1 MSRCCVG
8 LLLLRLAGCAAL
20 DPPPAVA
27 PGPAAVPGNPVG
39 QGPPAAQT
47 RPARPPRRI
56 PLAPAPPVA
65 GRIPRAFAPTGYR
78 ARLALGAQITG
89 HLEITGVLAAPTA
102 LVWLHGVGLDVTAAV
117 ATRGPTRVVLEAGA
131 VAWNHTG
138 LVALQAPAPLAAGP
152 WTLALDYTAPIG
164 EQALL
169 PDPLAPGDQVA
180 LEAAMA
186 AYAHDNARGAFRE
199 TVGAGTYVFTQFES
213 MDARRVFPCIDE
225 PDAKVPWQLSLEVDA
240 ADVAAGNG
248 PVVREV
254 PLPGGRKL
262 VELAPTP
269 PIPSYVVA
277 FAVGPFD
284 VTAAG
289 SSRGGVPVRV
299 LVPHGLRGGDH
310 ALADGQTAARV
321 LDELAAWTGIPYAY
335 GKLDLV
341 AVPRTGNDWAAMEN
355 PGLVTFRSRFLDREE
370 GRYHWLQVIAH
381 ELAHQWFGDLV
392 TPAWWDDLWLN
403 EGFATWMGGKL
414 SAGLDP
420 AWGAAAG
427 RADDRL
433 DNLGAGSAAVRP
445 SGASIA
451 AAVEPYFEAPRG
463 AEVIRM
469 FEALVGPEPWQ
480 RAVRAYL
487 AAHAGGT
494 ATTADLV
501 AAVEAEAGVTLR
513 AYVADALDVQLVPT
527 IDYDIAC
534 GPKQRELHAWT
545 VPHGASATRTLPL
558 CVAYDRDG
566 VRARV
571 CGTLAHG
578 VATIALPATACPQ
591 WVIPNVDGAGAYRT
605 TYATSQLAATIARGW
620 AERTPMERAVLR
632 SEVPRDFDVR
642 QSVPLVAAL
651 AKAGDPDALQLV
663 ATILVHAAP
672 LVPTDLRAAFDAWV
686 IAHYAAQA
694 RAIPLAQA
702 DLFDPGAT
710 RAAAD
715 VFELV
720 AGTRDPQ
727 LVAAALAALA
737 HPAAIPE
744 ALQASVVTVAA
755 GRDVAAAARV
765 LAQIGTSGDASLRHI
780 YAAHLGALVTVQD
793 AIAAEPTLL
802 DRFDPAARVRLLA
815 GACDDAHRTRALAL
829 AREHGSPDAVSRLTS
844 DIDACIQG
852 RRQLA
857 PIFRAWLAPTPKP

>member
-1 MSRCCVG
+1 MSHRRAG
-8 LLLLRLAGCAAL
+8 LLLLGLAACAAL
-20 DPPPAVA
+20 SPPPAVA
-27 PGPAAVPGNPVG
+27 LSAPAAPS
-39 QGPPAAQT
+39 PA
-47 RPARPPRRI
+47 PAHVRAPRRV
-56 PLAPAPPVA
+56 PLASAPPVD
-65 GRIPRAFAPTGYR
+65 GRIPRPFAPTGYR
-78 ARLALGAQITG
+78 ARLALGARITG
-89 HLEITGVLAAPTA
+89 HLEVTGTLAAPTS
-102 LVWLHGVGLDVTAAV
+102 LIWLHGVGLDVGAAV
-117 ATRGPTRVVLEAGA
+117 ATTGTTRVVLDVGA
-131 VAWNHTG
+131 VAWNNTG

-152 WTLALDYTAPIG
+152 WTLVLEYTAPIG
-164 EQALL
+164 DQAPL
-169 PDPLAPGDQVA
+169 PDPLVPGDQVA
-180 LEAAMA
+180 LDAARA

-199 TVGAGTYVFTQFES
+199 TVGSGTYVFTQFES

-248 PVVREV
+248 AVVRET

-262 VELAPTP
+262 VELAATP

-289 SSRGGVPVRV
+289 RSRGGVPVRM

-310 ALADGQTAARV
+310 ALGDGQLAARI
-321 LDELAAWTGIPYAY
+321 LDQLAAWTGIPYAY

-341 AVPRTGNDWAAMEN
+341 AVPRTGDDWAAMEN
-355 PGLVTFRSRFLDREE
+355 PGLVTFRARFLDREE

-403 EGFATWMGGKL
+403 EGFATWLGGKL
-414 SAGLDP
+414 SAELDP

-445 SGASIA
+445 SGANIA

-469 FEALVGPEPWQ
+469 VEALVGPDAWQ
-480 RAVRAYL
+480 RAVRRYL

-501 AAVEAEAGVTLR
+501 AAVEAETGAKLA
-513 AYVADALDVQLVPT
+513 AYFADALDVQLVPT
-527 IDYDIAC
+527 IEYDIAC
-534 GPKQRELHAWT
+534 GPTQRELHAWT
-545 VPHGASATRTLPL
+545 VPLGGTATRTLPL

-571 CGTLAHG
+571 CGALEHG
-578 VATIALPATACPQ
+578 VARITLPATACPR
-591 WVIPNVDGAGAYRT
+591 WALPNADGAGAFRT
-605 TYATSQLAATIARGW
+605 SYATSQLAATIARAW
-620 AERTPMERAVLR
+620 PQLTPMERAVLR
-632 SEVPRDFDVR
+632 SEVPRGFDAR

-651 AKAGDPDALQLV
+651 ASAGDADALQLV

-672 LVPTDLRAAFDAWV
+672 LVSADLRPAFDAWV
-686 IAHYAAQA
+686 TAHYAAQA
-694 RAIPLAQA
+694 RAVPLAQA

-720 AGTRDPQ
+720 AGTRDPA

-755 GRDVAAAARV
+755 GGDIAAAARV
-765 LAQIGTSGDASLRHI
+765 LAQIGASGDASLRHI

-793 AIAAEPTLL
+793 ALAADPTLL
-802 DRFDPAARVRLLA
+802 DRFDPAARVLLLA

-829 AREHGSPDAVSRLTS
+829 ARTHGDPDAVSRLTS
-844 DIDACIQG
+844 DINACIQG
-852 RRQLA
+852 RVQLA
-857 PIFRAWLAPTPKP
+857 PTFRAWLAPTKSRWPSPR